1 MLLSKLKQLCLAYL
15 EQDIDTNVMN
25 EDLSVLEEN
34 DVFKEYLNNIDGSI
48 YSAISRLVQAYKLPI
63 KTIKIKSEELENN
76 FYELDKEVYQV
87 KEISLVTKQGIIGN
101 IAYQIIDNEIII
113 PNIVEKSTYVVIY
126 YPRFLYFDDYLE
138 IDEIN
143 NINDID
149 LSKHGLPDEL
159 AITIRFAVY
168 GDMKSEENPSL
179 AVTNR
184 NYFEA
189 VLESNNRVDVITNQ
203 PNLSI
208 SGVGDDEWQ

>member
-25 EDLSVLEEN
+25 EELSALEEN

-63 KTIKIKSEELENN
+63 KTIKIKSEDFENN
-76 FYELDKEVYQV
+76 FYELPKDIYQV
-87 KEISLVTKQGIIGN
+87 KEVSLVTEKGIIGN
-101 IAYQIIDNEIII
+101 ISYQIIGNELFIQNIIQ
-113 PNIVEKSTYVVIY
+113 KSVYIIIY

-179 AVTNR
+179 AITNR

-189 VLESNNRVDVITNQ
+189 VLESNSRVDIITHQ
-203 PNLSI
+203 PNLEE
-208 SGVGDDEWQ
+208 GDDGWQ

>member
-63 KTIKIKSEELENN
+63 KTMKIKSEDFDNN
-76 FYELDKEVYQV
+76 FYELDKEVYQI
-87 KEISLVTKQGIIGN
+87 KEISIVTKQGIIGN
-101 IAYQIIDNEIII
+101 ITYQVIGNEIFI
-113 PNIVEKSTYVVIY
+113 PNIIENSTYIVIY

-138 IDEIN
+138 IDEID

-149 LSKHGLPDEL
+149 LAKHGLPDEL

-189 VLESNNRVDVITNQ
+189 VLESNNRIDVITNQ
-203 PNLSI
+203 PFLDNN
-208 SGVGDDEWQ
+208 GEGDDEWQ

>member
-25 EDLSVLEEN
+25 EELSALEEN

-63 KTIKIKSEELENN
+63 KTIKIKSEDFENN
-76 FYELDKEVYQV
+76 FYELPKDIYQV
-87 KEISLVTKQGIIGN
+87 KEVSLVTEKGIIGN
-101 IAYQIIDNEIII
+101 ISYQIIGNELFI
-113 PNIVEKSTYVVIY
+113 PNIIQKSVYIIIY

-149 LSKHGLPDEL
+149 LAKHGLPDEL

-179 AVTNR
+179 AITNR

-189 VLESNNRVDVITNQ
+189 VLESNSRVDIITHQ
-203 PNLSI
+203 PNLEE
-208 SGVGDDEWQ
+208 GDDGWQ

>member
-25 EDLSVLEEN
+25 EELSALEEN

-63 KTIKIKSEELENN
+63 KTIKIKSEDFENN
-76 FYELDKEVYQV
+76 FYELPKDVYQV
-87 KEISLVTKQGIIGN
+87 KEVSLVTEKGIIGN
-101 IAYQIIDNEIII
+101 ISYQIIGNELFI
-113 PNIVEKSTYVVIY
+113 PNIIQKSVYIVIY

-138 IDEIN
+138 IDEIS

-179 AVTNR
+179 AITNR

-189 VLESNNRVDVITNQ
+189 VLESNSRVDIITHQ
-203 PNLSI
+203 PNLEE
-208 SGVGDDEWQ
+208 GDDGWQ

>member
-25 EDLSVLEEN
+25 EELSALEEN

-63 KTIKIKSEELENN
+63 KTIKIKSEDFENN
-76 FYELDKEVYQV
+76 FYELPKDIYQV
-87 KEISLVTKQGIIGN
+87 KEVSLVTEKGIIGN
-101 IAYQIIDNEIII
+101 ISYQIIGNELFI
-113 PNIVEKSTYVVIY
+113 PNIIQKSVYIIIY

-138 IDEIN
+138 IDEIS

-149 LSKHGLPDEL
+149 LAKHGLPDEL

-179 AVTNR
+179 AITNR

-189 VLESNNRVDVITNQ
+189 VLESNSRVDIITHQ
-203 PNLSI
+203 PNLEE
-208 SGVGDDEWQ
+208 GDDGWQ

>member
-25 EDLSVLEEN
+25 EELSALEEN

-63 KTIKIKSEELENN
+63 KTIKIKNEDFENN
-76 FYELDKEVYQV
+76 FYELPKDIYQV
-87 KEISLVTKQGIIGN
+87 KEVSLVTEKGIIGN
-101 IAYQIIDNEIII
+101 ISYQIIGNELFI
-113 PNIVEKSTYVVIY
+113 PNIIQKSVYIIIY

-179 AVTNR
+179 AITNR
-184 NYFEA
+184 NYFEV
-189 VLESNNRVDVITNQ
+189 VLESNSRVDIITHQ
-203 PNLSI
+203 PNLEE
-208 SGVGDDEWQ
+208 GDDGWQ

>member
-25 EDLSVLEEN
+25 EELSALEEN

-63 KTIKIKSEELENN
+63 KTIKIKNEDFENN
-76 FYELDKEVYQV
+76 FYELPKDVYQV
-87 KEISLVTKQGIIGN
+87 KEVSLVTEKGIIGN
-101 IAYQIIDNEIII
+101 ISYQIIGNELFI
-113 PNIVEKSTYVVIY
+113 PNIIQKSVYIVIY

-138 IDEIN
+138 IDEIS

-179 AVTNR
+179 AITNR

-189 VLESNNRVDVITNQ
+189 VLESNSRVDIITHQ
-203 PNLSI
+203 PNLEE
-208 SGVGDDEWQ
+208 GDDGWQ